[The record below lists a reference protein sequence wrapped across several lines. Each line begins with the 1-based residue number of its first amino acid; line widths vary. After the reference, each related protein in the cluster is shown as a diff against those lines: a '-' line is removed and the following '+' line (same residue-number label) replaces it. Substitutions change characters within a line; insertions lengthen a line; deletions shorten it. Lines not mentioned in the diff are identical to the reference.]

1 MVAVGDRVIVAV
13 DYSPDAVVEVHSGVN
28 GGLLLPLLDE
38 DQVSGL
44 AIVGSLGNIDIGEV
58 VAVVLH
64 ILLQVIQR
72 TVAHRGSLIGAL
84 VVLQVIGGQNID
96 GLVVHSQL
104 LLVGVVQGEAAGANG
119 LHGVEVIVDTIVG
132 VSLLDAIGV
141 GAEVCHGGDDA
152 VAVVVSTA

>member
-1 MVAVGDRVIVAV
+1 M
-13 DYSPDAVVEVHSGVN
+13 
-28 GGLLLPLLDE
+28 
-38 DQVSGL
+38 
-44 AIVGSLGNIDIGEV
+44 SLSLIHIYIGEV

-132 VSLLDAIGV
+132 VSLPDAIGV
-141 GAEVCHGGDDA
+141 GADVGHGGDDA
-152 VAVVVSTA
+152 VAVGGLNADVYKRQVFMCLPNVYQGNFLGVISGIFPLISPFL